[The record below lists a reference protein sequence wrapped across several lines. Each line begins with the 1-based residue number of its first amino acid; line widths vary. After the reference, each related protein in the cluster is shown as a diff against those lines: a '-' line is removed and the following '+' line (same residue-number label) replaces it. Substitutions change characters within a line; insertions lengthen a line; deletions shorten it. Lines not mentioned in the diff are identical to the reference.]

1 MVKKTKNLPQKE
13 AGRLGRKRWIMLSA
27 ILIPIIFLGLVFSN
41 SLLQPQVKF
50 PLTAIIIDQLAADFP
65 DPSFVSNVNSTLQNH
80 GFKVSYYNETLDV
93 HFFKNLASSDYGLI
107 ILRDHSAL
115 RNDSSTVDL
124 FTSERYVPGVHDQD
138 LSNGL
143 LALGEYYY
151 RPDELYFVLSSLFI
165 ENSPG
170 RFPNSIVI
178 AMGCQSL
185 KQGCEQMAQA
195 FLDKGAKAYIG
206 WSDVVFPQDTDTET
220 VRLMRMLLD
229 ENLTMGDAVRGT
241 HTYTY
246 SGTPSPYSN
255 ETINVKSEMRFYPQ
269 SEDPLT
275 VSELTAETKGASN
288 ASMFASL
295 GSLFVC
301 LVADPTNTARIR
313 RTLRIVSIRQARA
326 YLGLRPQT

>member
-1 MVKKTKNLPQKE
+1 
-13 AGRLGRKRWIMLSA
+13 
-27 ILIPIIFLGLVFSN
+27 
-41 SLLQPQVKF
+41 
-50 PLTAIIIDQLAADFP
+50 
-65 DPSFVSNVNSTLQNH
+65 LQNH
-80 GFKVSYYNETLDV
+80 GFNVSYYNETLDV
-93 HFFKNLASSDYGLI
+93 NFFKNLATSNYGLI

-138 LSNGL
+138 LGNGL
-143 LALGEYYY
+143 LALGEFYYKPSEQY
-151 RPDELYFVLSSLFI
+151 LVLSSLFV
-165 ENSPG
+165 ENLPG

-185 KQGCEQMAQA
+185 KPGCQQMAQA

-206 WSDVVFPQDTDTET
+206 WSDIVFPPDTDTET
-220 VRLMRMLLD
+220 MRLIRMLLD
-229 ENLTMGDAVRGT
+229 ENMTIGDAVRGT

-255 ETINVKSEMRFYPQ
+255 EIINVKSEMRFYPQ
-269 SEDPLT
+269 SQDPLT

-295 GSLFVC
+295 DGFFVC
-301 LVADPTNTARIR
+301 LVADPTNSARLR
-313 RTLRIVSIRQARA
+313 RTLRIVSIRQTRI
-326 YLGLRPQT
+326 